1 MKLGFLFFFNL
12 IIKNEPAYRT
22 NKHMFLDKVRKI
34 KMNENGIISVL
45 LLDIYKN
52 HENINYYSSIKKGN
66 DFV

>member
-1 MKLGFLFFFNL
+1 
-12 IIKNEPAYRT
+12 
-22 NKHMFLDKVRKI
+22 
-34 KMNENGIISVL
+34 MNENGIISVL

>member
-1 MKLGFLFFFNL
+1 MKGNF
-12 IIKNEPAYRT
+12 
-22 NKHMFLDKVRKI
+22 
-34 KMNENGIISVL
+34 GL